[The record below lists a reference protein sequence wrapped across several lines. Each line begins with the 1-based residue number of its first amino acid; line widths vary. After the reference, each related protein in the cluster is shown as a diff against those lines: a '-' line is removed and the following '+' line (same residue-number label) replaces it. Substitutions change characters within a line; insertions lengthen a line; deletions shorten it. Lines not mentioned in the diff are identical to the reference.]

1 MDLGQKVDIMYR
13 KLTSR
18 RIIEMETRNAFT
30 MIELIFVIVVLGIL
44 AMVAIPRMS
53 SSINDANIAK
63 ARSDVAALRSAI
75 ASERQSRFLQGQS
88 NYAEKLDNATT
99 ADGQEIFN
107 GDETNTSAGLLLTY
121 PIITGSGDGQWKKVD
136 DTQYTFK
143 NEGVNITFTYYKATT
158 TVSGVVHRAGEF
170 TCNRTASGNEGDF
183 CKRIVD

>member
-1 MDLGQKVDIMYR
+1 MK
-13 KLTSR
+13 
-18 RIIEMETRNAFT
+18 TRSAFT
-30 MIELIFVIVVLGIL
+30 MVELIFVIVVLGIL

-53 SSINDANIAK
+53 GAIDDANLGK

-75 ASERQSRFLQGQS
+75 SSERQARFLQGQS

-107 GDETNTSAGLLLTY
+107 GDETNTTAGQLLTY
-121 PIITGSGDGQWKKVD
+121 PIITGSNDGQWKKVS

-143 NEGVNITFTYYKATT
+143 NEGTSITFTYYKART
-158 TVSGVVHRAGEF
+158 TVGTVVHPAGEF
-170 TCNRTASGNEGDF
+170 TCNRSASGNEGEF